1 MSSFWVS
8 FIGLAI
14 GVSILTSRAD
24 WAKMLAFVPLGALVP
39 AAVATATGCGAG
51 FFLHPFA
58 AGSCQIGETEPFRVF
73 AFYFVFALVAVLIA
87 SIVLKAG
94 RMVLARGKAAE

>member
-8 FIGLAI
+8 FIGLAV
-14 GVSILTSRAD
+14 GVGILTSRAD
-24 WAKMLAFVPLGALVP
+24 WAKMLALVPLGALVP
-39 AAVATATGCGAG
+39 AAVATATGCGGG
-51 FFLHPFA
+51 FFLHLFT
-58 AGSCQIGETEPFRVF
+58 AGSCQIGAAEPFRVF

-94 RMVLARGKAAE
+94 RMMLARGKAAE